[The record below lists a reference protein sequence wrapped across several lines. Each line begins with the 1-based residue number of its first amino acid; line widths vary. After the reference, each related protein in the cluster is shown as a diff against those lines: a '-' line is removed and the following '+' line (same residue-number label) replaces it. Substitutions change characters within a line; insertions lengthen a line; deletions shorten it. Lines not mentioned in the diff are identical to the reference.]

1 MIFCIGLSH
10 QTTPLTLRERLSLNA
25 TQVAGLLGR
34 FVNHQ
39 EPLLDGV
46 CELAILSTC
55 NRVEFYACLP
65 EADSAAALVDV
76 LCRMGNASCEEV
88 EPFLY
93 QYAGPEAVTHLCR
106 VAAGLESMV
115 LGEPQILG
123 QVSEAYEMALGQD
136 AIGQT
141 LSALFQTAIRT
152 GKRVHTE
159 TGIGR
164 HPATISSAAIRL
176 AEQCIG
182 PLAERDVL
190 VVGAGEMGTLAVKA
204 LLARGVK
211 RVRVTNRTAQAA
223 LDLTARWG
231 GTALPFE
238 QLVPALAQADLAI
251 VCTGASQALISAQM
265 VRAAMQARED
275 HPLLL
280 MDVAL
285 PRNVAPE
292 VEAIRCVRV
301 LNLDH
306 LTAQMQEGLH
316 ERASAIPQAEQIVA
330 HEVAAFEA
338 WQRELDTRELIAGLH
353 RKAETIRQRE
363 LRRTLR
369 YLPDLDPQTQEH
381 IQHLTQSLMDKL
393 LHEPTQRLRAEAG
406 SDRLPEYASTM
417 RELFGLEEGTA
428 EDHPEARSCR

>member
-10 QTTPLTLRERLSLNA
+10 QTTPLTLRERFSLNEI
-25 TQVAGLLGR
+25 QVSGLLER
-34 FVNHQ
+34 FVNDQ
-39 EPLLDGV
+39 EPLLAGV

-65 EADSAAALVDV
+65 ETDSTAAFVDV
-76 LCRMGNASCEEV
+76 LCRMANVSRAEL
-88 EPFLY
+88 EPYLY
-93 QYAGPEAVTHLCR
+93 QYAGPEAVEHLCR

-123 QVSEAYEMALGQD
+123 QVAEAYEMAQRQD
-136 AIGQT
+136 AIGPT
-141 LSALFQTAIRT
+141 LSAVFQTAIRA

-164 HPATISSAAIRL
+164 QPATIGSAAIRL

-190 VVGAGEMGTLAVKA
+190 VVGAGEMGTLAVKV

-211 RVRVTNRTAQAA
+211 RVQVTNRTAPAA
-223 LDLTARWG
+223 LELAARWG
-231 GTALPFE
+231 GEALPFD
-238 QLVPALAQADLAI
+238 QLAPALVGADLVM
-251 VCTGASQALISAQM
+251 VCTGAPQAVISAQM
-265 VRAAMQARED
+265 VRAAMQVREGR
-275 HPLLL
+275 PLLL

-292 VEAIRCVRV
+292 VESIPQVLV

-316 ERASAIPQAEQIVA
+316 ERVSAIPQAEGIVA
-330 HEVAAFEA
+330 REAAAFEA
-338 WQRELDTRELIAGLH
+338 WQREWDTRELIAGLH
-353 RKAETIRQRE
+353 RKAEFIRQRE
-363 LRRTLR
+363 LSRTLR
-369 YLPDLDPQTQEH
+369 YLPDLDPQTQAH

-393 LHEPTQRLRAEAG
+393 LHEPTRRLRAEAG
-406 SDRLPEYASTM
+406 SDKLPEYASTM

-428 EDHPEARSCR
+428 EDHMGASPCR